1 MYKMFRALQKN
12 GVIGINE
19 RNVSY
24 VNPNNPRKLLRLVDD
39 KLETKRLA
47 EAVMIPVP
55 ELYGVVRNARDMRA
69 LPAILDREDGFVVK
83 PAQGSQGKG
92 IIVVEAPLRSGFR
105 MASGKRID
113 MDYIRFQINNIL
125 SGMYSLG
132 GQDDV
137 AMIEYRVK
145 FDDVFGKI
153 SFKGVPDIRVIV
165 YRGVPVFA
173 MLRLPT
179 AESDGKANLHRGGV
193 GVGVDIASGRTWRAM
208 QHDKLIDLHPDT
220 GHPLEDVQTPYWDDI
235 LMMAARSYDVT
246 GLGYIGVD
254 IVLDRERG
262 PLLLE
267 LNGRP
272 GISIQIANRRGMRFA
287 LRQAEAI
294 ARENHT
300 ALRRVQLAKELAL
313 AAPQS
318 TAELTP
324 PGGPPRGSPNGPPG
338 GSPDAA
344 LDLIKMAPA
353 GAEKYAD

>member
-1 MYKMFRALQKN
+1 MLGMVRKLREK

-19 RNVSY
+19 RNVNY

-47 EAVMIPVP
+47 EAAMIPTP
-55 ELYGVVRNARDMRA
+55 ELFGIVRDARDMKN
-69 LPAILDREDGFVVK
+69 LPTLLTRDDGFVIK

-92 IIVVEAPLRSGFR
+92 IIVVESPLRGGWRMSSGR
-105 MASGKRID
+105 RVS
-113 MDYIRFQINNIL
+113 MDTLRFQINNIL

-132 GQDDV
+132 GQPDV

-165 YRGVPVFA
+165 LKGVPVFA

-193 GVGVDIASGRTWRAM
+193 GVGVDIATGLTCRAM
-208 QHDKLIDLHPDT
+208 QHDQLIELHPDT
-220 GHPLEDVQTPYWDDI
+220 AHPLENVQAPYWDDI
-235 LMMAARSYDVT
+235 LLMAARSYDVT

-254 IVLDRERG
+254 VVLDRERG
-262 PLLLE
+262 PMLLE

-272 GISIQIANRRGMRFA
+272 GISIQIANRRGMRFVLREAEKIA
-287 LRQAEAI
+287 L
-294 ARENHT
+294 ENHS
-300 ALRRVQLAKELAL
+300 AARRIEIAKDLARAS
-313 AAPQS
+313 PVS
-318 TAELTP
+318 TAAVEAP
-324 PGGPPRGSPNGPPG
+324 KIEG
-338 GSPDAA
+338 AA
-344 LDLIKMAPA
+344 SS
-353 GAEKYAD
+353 

>member
-1 MYKMFRALQKN
+1 MLKMMQAFREK

-19 RNVSY
+19 RNVRY
-24 VNPNNPRKLLRLVDD
+24 VNPNNPRRLLRLVND

-47 EAVMIPVP
+47 EAAMIPAP
-55 ELYGVVRNARDMRA
+55 ELYGVVRDARDMKN
-69 LPAILDREDGFVVK
+69 LPAMLDHDDGFVIK

-92 IIVVEAPLRSGFR
+92 IMVVDSPLRGGWRLTSGR
-105 MASGKRID
+105 RID
-113 MDYIRFQINNIL
+113 MGAIRFQINNIL

-132 GQDDV
+132 GQTDA
-137 AMIEYRVK
+137 AMVEYRVK

-165 YRGVPVFA
+165 FHGIPVFG

-193 GVGVDIASGRTWRAM
+193 GVGVDIATGRTHRAM

-220 GHPLEDVQTPYWDDI
+220 AHPLEGVQTPYWDDI
-235 LMMAARSYDVT
+235 LIMAARSFDVT

-287 LRQAEAI
+287 LEA
-294 ARENHT
+294 AATMAKENYSAT
-300 ALRRVQLAKELAL
+300 KRVQIAKKL
-313 AAPQS
+313 AA
-318 TAELTP
+318 TAVANKEP
-324 PGGPPRGSPNGPPG
+324 PEK
-338 GSPDAA
+338 PDVSHAQTT
-344 LDLIKMAPA
+344 
-353 GAEKYAD
+353 

>member
-1 MYKMFRALQKN
+1 MLKAIRKLREN

-19 RNVSY
+19 RNVNY

-39 KLETKRLA
+39 KLETKRVA
-47 EAVMIPVP
+47 QAAMIPTP
-55 ELYGVVRNARDMRA
+55 ELFGVVRNARDMKN
-69 LPAILDREDGFVVK
+69 LPDLLTRDDGFVIK

-92 IIVVEAPLRSGFR
+92 IIVVDSPLRGGWR
-105 MASGKRID
+105 MASGRRIT
-113 MDYIRFQINNIL
+113 MDVVRFQINNIL

-132 GQDDV
+132 GQTDA

-165 YRGVPVFA
+165 LRGIPVFA

-193 GVGVDIASGRTWRAM
+193 GVGIDIATGFTRQAM
-208 QHDKLIDLHPDT
+208 QHDQLIELHPDT
-220 GHPLEDVQTPYWDDI
+220 AHPLENVQAPYWDDI

-254 IVLDRERG
+254 IVLDRDRG

-272 GISIQIANRRGMRFA
+272 GISIQIANRRGMRSV
-287 LRQAEAI
+287 LEQADKVS
-294 ARENHT
+294 RENHGAAKRVEIAKQMASEAAEIPLT
-300 ALRRVQLAKELAL
+300 GEPPSPKSEPSAPSAL
-313 AAPQS
+313 
-318 TAELTP
+318 
-324 PGGPPRGSPNGPPG
+324 G
-338 GSPDAA
+338 
-344 LDLIKMAPA
+344 
-353 GAEKYAD
+353 

>member
-1 MYKMFRALQKN
+1 MLKSIRKLREN

-19 RNVSY
+19 RNINY

-39 KLETKRLA
+39 KLETKRVA
-47 EAVMIPVP
+47 QAAMIPTP
-55 ELYGVVRNARDMRA
+55 ELFGVVRNARDMKH
-69 LPAILDREDGFVVK
+69 LPDLLMRDDGFVIK

-92 IIVVEAPLRSGFR
+92 IIVVDSPLRGGWR
-105 MASGKRID
+105 MASGRRIT
-113 MDYIRFQINNIL
+113 MDVIRFQINNIL

-132 GQDDV
+132 GQTDA

-165 YRGVPVFA
+165 LRGIPVFA

-193 GVGVDIASGRTWRAM
+193 GVGIDIATGFTRQAM
-208 QHDKLIDLHPDT
+208 QHDALIELHPDT
-220 GHPLEDVQTPYWDDI
+220 AHPLENVQAPYWDDI

-272 GISIQIANRRGMRFA
+272 GISIQIANRRGMRFV
-287 LRQAEAI
+287 LQEAEKI
-294 ARENHT
+294 SLENHS
-300 ALRRVQLAKELAL
+300 AARRVEIAKGLAG
-313 AAPQS
+313 AAPAS
-318 TAELTP
+318 IEAAYTTSKKAEITP
-324 PGGPPRGSPNGPPG
+324 ETSAGG
-338 GSPDAA
+338 
-344 LDLIKMAPA
+344 
-353 GAEKYAD
+353 